1 MHHYN
6 QNILGIIEHIVFFHS
21 NNVHGFLC
29 DHLLSDLL
37 KICLCSIILYQEL
50 ARVVTQR
57 LNEDFE
63 QILWNVVVF

>member
-1 MHHYN
+1 M
-6 QNILGIIEHIVFFHS
+6 FFHS

-37 KICLCSIILYQEL
+37 KICLCSMILYQEL
-50 ARVVTQR
+50 ARMVTQR

-63 QILWNVVVF
+63 RILWNVVVF

>member
-6 QNILGIIEHIVFFHS
+6 LNILGTIENIVFFHS

-37 KICLCSIILYQEL
+37 KILCSIILYQEL

-57 LNEDFE
+57 LDEDFE